1 MQINSSGP
9 PINDEVTAPNHDDD
23 RVQVAHVVRHV
34 RINETLELTVIGEAK
49 AATPLHGANRKPA
62 RSLTPLG
69 MTLMAVFE
77 PFLRYS
83 DYSVHGGR
91 LAVKQ
96 ATVGG
101 SSLPDPTQ
109 CCGTDRARTD
119 TSPGEAWTHAPGGSC
134 PQERKG
140 ATSCDCYHPA
150 SPSHWRLF
158 S

>member
-9 PINDEVTAPNHDDD
+9 PINDEVAAANHDDD
-23 RVQVAHVVRHV
+23 RVQVAHVVRHA

-69 MTLMAVFE
+69 MTLMAGFE
-77 PFLRYS
+77 PFLRYCN
-83 DYSVHGGR
+83 YSVHGGR

-101 SSLPDPTQ
+101 SSFLTGPSAAGPTWHEP
-109 CCGTDRARTD
+109 TP
-119 TSPGEAWTHAPGGSC
+119 SPGEAWTHAPGGSC

-150 SPSHWRLF
+150 SPSRWRLF